1 MPERPV
7 SNSLQRAASRRT
19 AASVAVLLLALTV
32 TARAA
37 FAQGR
42 IDGVVRDTAGTGVV
56 GAQIRV
62 AGSTVRAES
71 DETGSFSLLSVP
83 AGRAE
88 LQVRRLGFAPRTE
101 SVDVGNGTTS
111 RVTIVVH
118 EVAREI
124 APVVVRAQRTHQY
137 TGYLAGFYERRDRG
151 FGHFITEDA
160 IARRNPRRL
169 TDMLRTVP
177 GMTIY
182 PDGMGGSRVR
192 IRGNSCWPAVW
203 LDGMPA
209 VAAEFDVDGIDP
221 GDVAG
226 MEIYSG
232 AAAVP
237 VEYVVP
243 FGPTA
248 CGTILIWTKHPEPR
262 RAKDQVTARQL
273 DSLISSLQV
282 YTADNVDTQARADT
296 AALPTPLYPDSLY
309 RARVPGRVVS
319 EFIVDTT
326 GRARPGRIGIVSS
339 TDPLFSD
346 AVRRAI
352 AAARFVPA
360 QRGGRP
366 VPQIVRQSFDFV
378 IPAGLKP
385 NER

>member
-1 MPERPV
+1 MFH
-7 SNSLQRAASRRT
+7 SHQRAASKR
-19 AASVAVLLLALTV
+19 AASRYAAAALAALV
-32 TARAA
+32 VSLAFPASAAR
-37 FAQGR
+37 AQGR

-62 AGSTVRAES
+62 AGSNVRAES
-71 DETGSFSLLSVP
+71 DEQGAFTLLSVP
-83 AGRAE
+83 AGRTE
-88 LQVRRLGFAPRTE
+88 LQVRRLGFAPETQ
-101 SVDVGNGTTS
+101 SVDVGNGAMAK
-111 RVTIVVH
+111 VTIVLH

-124 APVVVRAQRTHQY
+124 APVVVRAQKEHQY
-137 TGYLAGFYERRDRG
+137 TGYLAGFYQRRDRG
-151 FGHFITEDA
+151 FGRFITSEQID
-160 IARRNPRRL
+160 RRNPRRL
-169 TDMLRTVP
+169 TDMLRTIP
-177 GMTIY
+177 GITIS
-182 PDGMGGSRVR
+182 PDRVGGSRVR

-209 VAAEFDVDGIDP
+209 VAAEFDVDGVDP

-232 AAAVP
+232 ASEVP

-248 CGTILIWTKHPEPR
+248 CGTILIWTKHPDLPSSKEH
-262 RAKDQVTARQL
+262 VTARQL

-282 YTADNVDTQARADT
+282 YTAENVDTPARADA

-346 AVRRAI
+346 AVRHAI
-352 AAARFVPA
+352 ASARFIPA
-360 QRGGRP
+360 RRGGVP
-366 VPQIVRQSFDFV
+366 VPQVVRQSFDFV
-378 IPAGLKP
+378 VPAGLKP
-385 NER
+385 DTR